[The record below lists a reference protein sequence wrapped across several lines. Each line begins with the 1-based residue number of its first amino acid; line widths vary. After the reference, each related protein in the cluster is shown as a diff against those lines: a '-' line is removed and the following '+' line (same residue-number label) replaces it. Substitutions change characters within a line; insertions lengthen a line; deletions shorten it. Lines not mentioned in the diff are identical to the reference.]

1 MPRAKRK
8 KRVKKIEGERG
19 RDSNALFPD
28 IGEPMEYGSDEKLYT
43 EIRDL
48 IYDYIDISER
58 RWYDVLTCFVFAT
71 WLPDKFNTATY
82 IAFVGDVASGKT
94 DALTLLSLLCLKGR
108 VFDRPTSGS
117 LSRLLSRFR
126 PTLLLDNVDK
136 INRGD
141 QIDIASII
149 ESGYKRGVKI
159 PRTVNWQGPNY
170 GVIGLDIFG
179 FKGFAANREFVDNTM
194 SSRCLT
200 IYMSKNVRKVRRP
213 FDFRKFDE
221 IRCKLRKWA
230 HDHKDDPLPE
240 YSDDLFKD
248 GRLNEIIYPL
258 FSVGPTELARKAIIE
273 IGKVEEE
280 DRQSEIG
287 TDLKRDTARVVI
299 QLAGKGCTNR
309 FAAQQ
314 VVNGLVD
321 IGYPQ
326 SMLSETKIGFLLKE
340 FGCDHSREGSGRP
353 RRWLYVLWKRGR
365 DRLILRFGFRA
376 EEFS

>member
-1 MPRAKRK
+1 MER
-8 KRVKKIEGERG
+8 ERG
-19 RDSNALFPD
+19 RDSNALFPP

-43 EIRDL
+43 EIHDL
-48 IYDYIDISER
+48 IYDHIDISDN
-58 RWYDVLTCFVFAT
+58 RWYDVLTSFVFAT
-71 WLPDKFNTATY
+71 WLCDRFDTATY

-94 DALTLLSLLCLKGR
+94 DALSVLSLLSFKGCLI
-108 VFDRPTSGS
+108 DRPTRGS

-170 GVIGLDIFG
+170 SVIGLNIFG

-200 IYMSKNVRKVRRP
+200 IYMSKNVRKVKRP

-221 IRCKLRKWA
+221 VRCKLRKWA
-230 HDHKDDPLPE
+230 PDHKDDPLPE
-240 YSDDLFKD
+240 SSDDSFKD

-258 FSVGPTELARKAIIE
+258 LSVAPTELARKAIIE
-273 IGKVEEE
+273 IGKVEDA
-280 DRQSEIG
+280 DRQSDIG

-299 QLAGKGCTNR
+299 QLAEKGSTNP

-326 SMLSETKIGFLLKE
+326 SMLSETKMGFLLRE
-340 FGCDHSREGSGRP
+340 FGCDHFREGSGRP
-353 RRWLYVLWKRGR
+353 RRWLYMLRKRGR
-365 DRLILRFGFRA
+365 DRLILRFGFRP